1 MKSRRTKALDIS
13 QKVKKIVYERDNG
26 LCVICGRQGL
36 PNSHYIRRSK
46 GGLGIEQNIVTMCIE
61 CHHAYDNGNDPVRR
75 DYIKDKTRKYLLN
88 HYIDWNEEKLIYKK
102 GEI

>member
-26 LCVICGRQGL
+26 LCVICGRPGL

-46 GGLGIEQNIVTMCIE
+46 GGLGIPENIVTMCIE
-61 CHHAYDNGNDPVRR
+61 CHNAYDNGYDSDLR
-75 DYIKDKTRKYLLN
+75 DYIKEKTKRYLAK
-88 HYIDWNEEKLIYKK
+88 HYENWNEGNLIYKK
-102 GEI
+102 